1 MICKQ
6 LNEIKAI
13 VSIDKAQKIKSMES
27 GMPFLPVMSDVKIK
41 AIRGLSGPYGIFFDA
56 AGEQFVMGKQR
67 GGAREFN
74 SVESAIKTCRTAGIA
89 SFSVEMSPFDIL
101 RGQFAN
107 CGEQEE

>member
-13 VSIDKAQKIKSMES
+13 VAIDKAQKMKSMEN

-41 AIRGLSGPYGIFFDA
+41 AIRGMSGPYCIFFDA
-56 AGEQFVMGKQR
+56 AGEQFVMGRQR